1 MTDHVENGLLPL
13 SSEIVRNSPPAEDFD
28 DVALFENSI
37 NKNSPVIVRRQATI
51 HEDAPSRR
59 RHQRSPAQWPIT
71 AYKASRRKDGQWK
84 KSHFNAMSEDVS
96 KSGIGFVTNA
106 KLKQDDLCVITVK
119 SFVNGKSRNLTLAVK
134 VKFVALSGDKFR
146 CGAEFININKS
157 NANFIQSYIRG
168 KSRIAENFL

>member
-1 MTDHVENGLLPL
+1 
-13 SSEIVRNSPPAEDFD
+13 
-28 DVALFENSI
+28 
-37 NKNSPVIVRRQATI
+37 
-51 HEDAPSRR
+51 
-59 RHQRSPAQWPIT
+59 
-71 AYKASRRKDGQWK
+71 
-84 KSHFNAMSEDVS
+84 MSEDVS

-134 VKFVALSGDKFR
+134 VKFVALSGEKFR